1 MFASADKS
9 VHRAPRHGG
18 ARPESLSAPSSQGT
32 AERARLSYRLFDRTR
47 PKCADRQ
54 AELLKRSQ
62 RPLRDKRQRAPR
74 RGWEKPHDV
83 LPRPTRQSLH
93 RTSSCR
99 APSPRIVREAE
110 PRARDGRR
118 GLDGVL
124 RVKERKALAARAASP
139 RRRVARPVRALRRR
153 ARSASDAGRAQGPPD
168 RRRGNLLL
176 AARAAPGCSEPPHA
190 RSSLLRVKRPR
201 LLHQSQQTN
210 TLHLAAE
217 RRHTSPPG
225 RSAASLRK
233 PRTHQRSFARTRE
246 PTAP

>member
-83 LPRPTRQSLH
+83 LPRPTRQRLQARH
-93 RTSSCR
+93 RASTRARLGAERRRRGPSARRSRQARLVAR
-99 APSPRIVREAE
+99 APPALREGQVVLGVPIRRWRVVRRRDALVPR
-110 PRARDGRR
+110 GRR
-118 GLDGVL
+118 DRRLIVTLNRTNRTLGGV
-124 RVKERKALAARAASP
+124 VASP
-139 RRRVARPVRALRRR
+139 RRTARRSRRR
-153 ARSASDAGRAQGPPD
+153 SPRRCVVSRVGARRVQTSAGRD
-168 RRRGNLLL
+168 
-176 AARAAPGCSEPPHA
+176 GC
-190 RSSLLRVKRPR
+190 
-201 LLHQSQQTN
+201 
-210 TLHLAAE
+210 
-217 RRHTSPPG
+217 
-225 RSAASLRK
+225 
-233 PRTHQRSFARTRE
+233 
-246 PTAP
+246 